1 MFTPNSRYASSGT
14 YAVTRPDGTR
24 VTATTLSLPTAAPIR
39 GEHTKLDGQRLDLI
53 AAHYLADATT
63 FWRLCDANNSVV
75 PDVLAAHP
83 TIAIPEKGR

>member
-1 MFTPNSRYASSGT
+1 MFTPNSRYANAGT
-14 YAVTRPDGTR
+14 YTVTREDGTR
-24 VTATTLSLPTAAPIR
+24 ITATKLPLPTTPRIL

-75 PDVLAAHP
+75 PDALAAHP
-83 TIAIPEKGR
+83 TISIPEKGR